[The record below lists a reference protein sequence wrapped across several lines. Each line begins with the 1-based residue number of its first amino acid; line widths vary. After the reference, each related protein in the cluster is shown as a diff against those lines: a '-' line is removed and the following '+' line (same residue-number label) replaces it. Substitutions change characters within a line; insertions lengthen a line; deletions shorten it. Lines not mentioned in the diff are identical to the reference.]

1 MKKYQIMPA
10 TSIRL
15 GHLSMDIY
23 ITETQIKYHFKS
35 QVYSYHI
42 HSPLIIT
49 MAFLSIVVFLGVIC
63 CSTTSASFTS
73 TATKFAK
80 ATMVP
85 NTLLGAYSRSSTVAS
100 LSLLEQEK
108 LAEAKESLAQSA
120 LTLAL
125 LDVGGGAVLPVA
137 EEITNYVKT
146 HRDFA
151 GTREAWRT
159 YNGLVSDEAAKAG
172 SEVFDKQAIRG
183 AKQALKKA
191 LKADVS
197 KFSRTSKVGK
207 AFAKASKWLKGA
219 SVFDVLG
226 PITDTLSIG
235 LNIWGLEMAIR
246 DNNPAGIA
254 AASLSIAAGV
264 VGLTTFFA
272 AIITGST
279 ILGPIGAIA
288 GALIGI
294 AATLIEL
301 FGGPGY
307 DVEAVEA
314 HRDRLRQ
321 LRRLRDACSA
331 QIVTRMDFL
340 EKTGTLFTDVYAN
353 NQASLLYS
361 VRSGQL
367 KMYDCYHRRRGL
379 YRNPGCDELQ
389 YDSSLHLRKYVGP
402 KLSPHN
408 SVDTAEEELRN
419 VSNVCMGKYRGIVSP
434 YMPLEES
441 STGWGKTIDFIGFD
455 FYGRF
460 KSGTSYGGAFVF
472 INTGFV
478 SGEILN
484 GIDIDT
490 YIPNDDVEQND
501 VISIDEY
508 RNFRL
513 DQEIKIQTGSGTD
526 CLNINGMIGEF
537 NSRYVDKLKVVLG
550 GGLFNVLSF
559 QGISKD
565 RKDIKGVFFDSKEG
579 ILKYYHGQNRN
590 THQLGTVENVWLFKG
605 SPFDD
610 HVILY
615 TTHHI
620 DNPTFRVIQTS
631 GRNVY
636 EFNFDDL
643 IDSNFYSRKFQIVDE
658 SDHPP
663 KIIMRTAHANK
674 LDRKYMILEYKRLT
688 VYDKSTG
695 RPVLE
700 IELDTKNTGNV
711 FINDADPIPLDHA
724 HISPWPHRLNANI
737 KSLSFPPFPSNLHFG
752 DGNELLLL
760 KWRTDHDQNSA
771 DLVIDMK
778 AGENFLIISDKYFLD
793 PCGVDGETVTLT
805 LKAGSV
811 TGAYT
816 ISIEN
821 TDDANFSFNIELR
834 NMYKIINEYGNQL
847 VYMRSHED
855 YSPPVP
861 MDLYDKY
868 MEVTRETLDIKTTEN
883 VLEED

>member
-1 MKKYQIMPA
+1 
-10 TSIRL
+10 
-15 GHLSMDIY
+15 
-23 ITETQIKYHFKS
+23 
-35 QVYSYHI
+35 
-42 HSPLIIT
+42 
-49 MAFLSIVVFLGVIC
+49 
-63 CSTTSASFTS
+63 
-73 TATKFAK
+73 
-80 ATMVP
+80 MVP

-172 SEVFDKQAIRG
+172 SEVVDKQAIRG
-183 AKQALKKA
+183 AKRALKKA

-207 AFAKASKWLKGA
+207 AFAKASKWLRGA

-246 DNNPAGIA
+246 DNNAAGIA

-294 AATLIEL
+294 AATLVEL

-321 LRRLRDACSA
+321 LRLLRDACGA

-340 EKTGTLFTDVYAN
+340 EKTGSLFTDVYVV
-353 NQASLLYS
+353 NQAALLKN
-361 VRSGQL
+361 VRSWQL
-367 KMYDCYHRRRGL
+367 KMYDCYYRPRVL
-379 YRNPGCDELQ
+379 YKISEGCRQLQ
-389 YDSSLHLRKYVGP
+389 YNTSLHLRRYIGP
-402 KLSPHN
+402 TLTPYN
-408 SVDTAEEELRN
+408 SVDEAREELGN
-419 VSNVCMGKYRGIVSP
+419 VSNVCMGEYRGIVSP

-441 STGWGKTIDFIGFD
+441 STGWGKTIDHIGFD

-460 KSGTSYGGAFVF
+460 KSDTPYKGAYVF
-472 INTGFV
+472 INSSFV
-478 SGEILN
+478 SGENLN

-490 YIPNDDVEQND
+490 TIEKEDIEQND

-508 RNFRL
+508 RNFMT
-513 DQEIKIQTGSGTD
+513 DQEIKIYTGSGTD

-537 NSRYVDKLKVVLG
+537 NSSYINKLRVDLG
-550 GGLFNVLSF
+550 EGFFNVLSF
-559 QGISKD
+559 QGMSKD
-565 RKDIKGVFFDSKEG
+565 RNDIKGVFYNSTWPG
-579 ILKYYHGQNRN
+579 VLKYYYGESRN
-590 THQLGTVENVWLFKG
+590 THQLGEVKRVRLFGG

-610 HVILY
+610 HVILH
-615 TTHHI
+615 TWTHAE
-620 DNPTFRVIQTS
+620 NYRFRVIQTS

-636 EFNFDDL
+636 EFNFDRL
-643 IDSNFYSRKFQIVDE
+643 TEMSYTRSFKTSKFQIVDK

-663 KIIMRTAHANK
+663 KIIMKTAHANK
-674 LDRKYMILEYKRLT
+674 IDRKYMYLQYKKLE
-688 VYDKSTG
+688 VWDKSTS

-700 IELDTKNTGNV
+700 IELETKRTGNL
-711 FINDADPIPLDHA
+711 FINDADPIPIDHA
-724 HISPWPHRLNANI
+724 HISPWPHRFNADI
-737 KSLSFPPFPSNLHFG
+737 RPLSLHPFPRNLHFG
-752 DGNELLLL
+752 DDHKLLLL
-760 KWRTDHDQNSA
+760 KWRTDHDQAQTSA

-778 AGENFLIISDKYFLD
+778 GRENHHQRQ
-793 PCGVDGETVTLT
+793 V
-805 LKAGSV
+805 
-811 TGAYT
+811 
-816 ISIEN
+816 
-821 TDDANFSFNIELR
+821 FS
-834 NMYKIINEYGNQL
+834 
-847 VYMRSHED
+847 
-855 YSPPVP
+855 
-861 MDLYDKY
+861 
-868 MEVTRETLDIKTTEN
+868 
-883 VLEED
+883 